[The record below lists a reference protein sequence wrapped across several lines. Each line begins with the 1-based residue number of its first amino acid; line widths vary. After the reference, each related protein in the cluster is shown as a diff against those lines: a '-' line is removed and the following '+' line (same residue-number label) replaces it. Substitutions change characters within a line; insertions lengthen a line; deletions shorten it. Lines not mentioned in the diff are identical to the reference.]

1 MTTLNPLQPDL
12 KTALEFLN
20 ALEPNGHFTFQ
31 TFDDRKSGKN
41 SSLARVLHGTL
52 AEHANALTDLNNRGA
67 GVFVTVNKTDLRGRK
82 LENIVSVRAL
92 FVDLDGAP
100 LTPILDSQVEPN
112 IIVESSP
119 GR

>member
-12 KTALEFLN
+12 KTALEFLD

-52 AEHANALTDLNNRGA
+52 AEHANA
-67 GVFVTVNKTDLRGRK
+67 
-82 LENIVSVRAL
+82 
-92 FVDLDGAP
+92 
-100 LTPILDSQVEPN
+100 
-112 IIVESSP
+112 
-119 GR
+119 